1 MLRFKIVF
9 IIFSFSC
16 FLLAQPLKKN
26 FTVSF
31 DPNYAPFSYIENKQ
45 PQGLLIDY
53 WKLWAEKNNYKI
65 NFINGKLWQ
74 NSIDLV
80 KNERVD
86 FFLGTETYKK
96 WMKGSKPFYK
106 SKTSLFTHKDTSKSF
121 EKHASYIIGIIGSD
135 YEKVIK
141 RNFPN
146 SMVIVYQD
154 YDNAVNDLISK
165 KIDLLYEDKIAIEFY
180 TLQKRQF
187 HKIKPIE
194 LLSKLSNIQAI
205 ARDNKLIDT
214 FNKGFNN
221 LSKEE
226 LYDIESKWIIN
237 EKFKFYNQ
245 IKDTNL
251 TKEELNFIKN
261 TDLNVSISRDWK
273 PFVFKSKANIP
284 AGISSEIWQLL
295 EEKLNLNTK
304 YAFFNSFTR
313 QLKSIKQKHQDIIF
327 STGKTQDREEY
338 ALFTKPYI
346 SFPISIVTLKDE
358 NFIENIEQIQDK
370 KIAVG
375 ENFTAHKLLK
385 EKYPH
390 LKLLLVKSPKEGLSA
405 VENENAFA
413 YIDIKPT
420 LTYNIGKLGFETLKI
435 SGNTNL
441 NFDLRVMI
449 RKDYPLLHSALD
461 KAINTLD
468 EQELESIINKWDNV
482 QFEDNF
488 NYNQL
493 WVALFVIF
501 TIVIILVFKNQ
512 TSIKQNRLL
521 KEKVEERTKELK
533 QLNESLEKKVEDKTK
548 KLKRANYLLD
558 EAQKIAHLGSFQYE
572 IKKDELYWSNEHF
585 KMFGLYPNQIKPTV
599 DLLLSYVHEDDKRI
613 VKSHLN
619 KLVSTKNKLVNEFRI
634 IINKKTIKYLQ
645 ITSKITKFDEKNN
658 PLLIIGTILDITK
671 IKELEQEKREK
682 DTILAQQSKMAA
694 MGEMLENIAH
704 QWRQPLSV
712 ISTVSTGM
720 QLNLEID
727 NELPKQHL
735 LENVRAI
742 NEHTQ
747 YLSKTI
753 DDFRNFFNPNKENTH
768 FDIASCIDKS
778 LYLITS
784 KIKSSNI
791 KLTKKI
797 ENISI
802 TTLESE
808 LTQVLLNIFNN
819 AIDALNQNNIED
831 KQIYILAHKENNNI
845 VICIKDSA
853 GGVPE
858 KIQSRIFEPYF
869 TTKHKSQGTGIGLY
883 MSSQIITKHLHGT
896 IKLSNEQFILN
907 SKPYF
912 GANFKITFPENS

>member
-1 MLRFKIVF
+1 MLRFKTVF
-9 IIFSFSC
+9 TLFLFSC
-16 FLLAQPLKKN
+16 FLWAQPLKKS
-26 FTVSF
+26 FTISF

-53 WKLWAEKNNYKI
+53 WKLWAEKNNYNIK
-65 NFINGKLWQ
+65 FINGKLWQ
-74 NSIDLV
+74 NSINLV
-80 KNERVD
+80 KNEKVD
-86 FFLGTETYKK
+86 FFLGTEVYET

-106 SKTSLFTHKDTSKSF
+106 SKTALFTHKDNSKSF
-121 EKHASYIIGIIGSD
+121 EKDASYIIGIIGND
-135 YEKVIK
+135 YEEDMK

-146 SMVIVYQD
+146 SMTIVYED
-154 YDNAVNDLISK
+154 YDNAVKDLISK
-165 KIDLLYEDKIAIEFY
+165 KIDLLYDDKIAVEFY

-187 HKIKPIE
+187 HKIKSIE

-205 ARDNKLIDT
+205 ARENSLIDI
-214 FNKGFNN
+214 FNKGFSK

-237 EKFKFYNQ
+237 ENFKFYNQ
-245 IKDTNL
+245 IKDVNL
-251 TKEELNFIKN
+251 TKEELDFIKN
-261 TDLNVSISRDWK
+261 TKLNVSITRDWR
-273 PFVFKSKANIP
+273 PFIFKAKENTP
-284 AGISSEIWQLL
+284 VGISSEIWQLL
-295 EEKLNLNTK
+295 EKKLNLNTK
-304 YAFFNSFTR
+304 YTFFNSFTK
-313 QLKSIKQKHQDIIF
+313 QLKSIKEKQQDIIF
-327 STGKTQDREEY
+327 STGKTKDREEY
-338 ALFTKPYI
+338 ATFTKPYV

-358 NFIENIEQIQDK
+358 NFIENIKQIENK

-375 ENFTAHKLLK
+375 ENFTTHKLLK

-390 LKLLLVKSPKEGLSA
+390 LNLLLVKNAKEGLIA

-420 LTYNIGKLGFETLKI
+420 LTYNIEKLGFESLKI
-435 SGNTNL
+435 TGNT
-441 NFDLRVMI
+441 DLSFELRIMI
-449 RKDYPLLHSALD
+449 RKDYPLLHSALN
-461 KAINTLD
+461 KAINSLD
-468 EQELESIINKWDNV
+468 PQKVETIINRWDNI

-493 WVALFVIF
+493 WIALFIIF
-501 TIVIILVFKNQ
+501 AIVIILIYKNQ
-512 TSIKQNRLL
+512 SNITKNKLL

-533 QLNESLEKKVEDKTK
+533 QLNESLERKIEDKTK
-548 KLKRANYLLD
+548 ELKRANYLLD

-585 KMFGLYPNQIKPTV
+585 KMFGLYPNQIKPTI
-599 DLLLSYVHEDDKRI
+599 DLLLSYVHEDDKKI

-619 KLVSTKNKLVNEFRI
+619 KLVSTKNKFVNEFRI

-671 IKELEQEKREK
+671 IKELELEKREK

-727 NELPKQHL
+727 NELPKEQL
-735 LENVRAI
+735 IENVRAI

-753 DDFRNFFNPNKENTH
+753 DDFRNFFNPNKEKTL
-768 FDIASCIDKS
+768 FDITSCIDKS
-778 LYLITS
+778 LHLITS
-784 KIKSSNI
+784 KIKSSKIN
-791 KLTKKI
+791 LTKKI
-797 ENISI
+797 DNISI
-802 TTLESE
+802 TTLEGE

-819 AIDALNQNNIED
+819 AIDALNQNDIED
-831 KQIYILAHKENNNI
+831 KQLYILVYKENNNI
-845 VICIKDSA
+845 VISIKDSA
-853 GGVPE
+853 GGVP
-858 KIQSRIFEPYF
+858 KKLQTRIFEPYF

-907 SKPYF
+907 NNTYF
-912 GANFKITFPENS
+912 GADFKIIFPEK